1 MICYI
6 DDLCITGKDD
16 TEHLRNL
23 EEVLLRLAKHGIR
36 VKRSKCR
43 FMRDSIT
50 FLGDKMDAERKHTLP
65 DKLDAVMKA
74 PEPKNVHELRLFIGL
89 VNYYRKFLP
98 DLATVQL
105 LNELLQAG
113 CN

>member
-1 MICYI
+1 MICYV

-16 TEHLRNL
+16 TEYLRNL

-36 VKRSKCR
+36 VKRSKCC

-50 FLGDKMDAERKHTLP
+50 FLGHKIYAEGKHTLP

-74 PEPKNVHELRLFIGL
+74 PEPKNVHEL
-89 VNYYRKFLP
+89 
-98 DLATVQL
+98 
-105 LNELLQAG
+105 
-113 CN
+113 